1 MKKIWNTLIF
11 AFFIFCLFLVRPR
24 QDIVFG
30 AVDKSQ
36 YIRLFEN
43 GRDFELSLEEAQTY
57 TGTYTIAKD
66 TVYLHYLEQLDQTV
80 SMQNSGNEEDN
91 SSLPTKLLIDREE
104 NNIISSECSAFSAQ
118 IYLDDRQ
125 ELNETSPDKKGIM
138 KNAKANIL
146 ASGSP
151 E

>member
-80 SMQNSGNEEDN
+80 SLQSSGNEEDN